1 VGVNEYALEQ
11 LARDRLAELR
21 TQAAA
26 QRLAQSVAGR
36 AQGWLRRAMTA
47 SSWHFLQP
55 YAVRPKT
62 PGASSAAS

>member
-1 VGVNEYALEQ
+1 MGLNEYALEQ
-11 LARDRLAELR
+11 IARDRLAELR
-21 TQAAA
+21 ARAAA
-26 QRLAQSVAGR
+26 ARAARSAPRR

-47 SSWHFLQP
+47 SSWHFRQP